1 MHVGVGA
8 VVVGKDKAARVGREE
23 EEEEGKKKVHR
34 RPISQFWIAL

>member
-23 EEEEGKKKVHR
+23 EEEGKKKVHR